1 MAGFNADTPAG
12 AVVSRTVTLV
22 EGSSFCISS
31 ANGDINPEYPHGVFH
46 EDTRILSR
54 WNLTVNG
61 QPLEPLTAEVKEPYR
76 ARFACR
82 VPRRDG
88 YADSP
93 LIVERVREVAAG
105 ILEEITVWNHSL
117 HSAECTV
124 VLSVESDFA
133 DLFEV
138 KEAHVRRRWEESR
151 QPDGESLTLRATW
164 QDVRKDVVVKA
175 SGARISADALTYRVT
190 VPPHGHWST
199 ALTVVPAVDG
209 KDPAALIVRPASGQ
223 MSPRDQRRQEWVA
236 KIPVL
241 HMGNQSIDRT
251 LHAPFLYRTQFH
263 SSTPEEETQRA
274 LEHLETLIQLEGPST
289 IAAVILESIPGT
301 AGIMVP
307 PPGYLQG
314 VRELATKY
322 GIIYIADEVMC
333 GFGRSEKWFAI
344 DHFDVVPDLLTF
356 AKGVN
361 SGYVPLGGVA
371 ISPEIAATFGQRAY
385 PGGLTYS
392 GHPLA
397 TAAAVA
403 TINAMRDE
411 GIVENAAQLG
421 ADVFAPG
428 LAALQEKHQSVG
440 EVRGAGAFWAIELVK
455 DRQTR
460 EPLAPYGASS
470 PEMNEL
476 IAACR
481 TRGLLP
487 FANFNRIHVVPPLNI
502 SVEDAN
508 RGLSILDEVL
518 DIADAKIF

>member
-1 MAGFNADTPAG
+1 MSATTEQQVPEEELAAGRRAYELD
-12 AVVSRTVTLV
+12 RK
-22 EGSSFCISS
+22 
-31 ANGDINPEYPHGVFH
+31 HVFH
-46 EDTRILSR
+46 SWSAQETLTPMTITRAAGSYVWDGDGNRLLDFSSQLVNTNIGHQHPKVVAAIQEQAGKLCTVAPQFVNEARSEAARLIAGLTPGELNKIFFTNGGADAVEHAIRMARLHTGKYKVLSSYR
-54 WNLTVNG
+54 SYHGGTALAVNVTG
-61 QPLEPLTAEVKEPYR
+61 D
-76 ARFACR
+76 
-82 VPRRDG
+82 PRRIPNDYG
-88 YADSP
+88 N
-93 LIVERVREVAAG
+93 AG
-105 ILEEITVWNHSL
+105 TVH
-117 HSAECTV
+117 
-124 VLSVESDFA
+124 F
-133 DLFEV
+133 
-138 KEAHVRRRWEESR
+138 
-151 QPDGESLTLRATW
+151 
-164 QDVRKDVVVKA
+164 
-175 SGARISADALTYRVT
+175 
-190 VPPHGHWST
+190 
-199 ALTVVPAVDG
+199 
-209 KDPAALIVRPASGQ
+209 
-223 MSPRDQRRQEWVA
+223 
-236 KIPVL
+236 
-241 HMGNQSIDRT
+241 
-251 LHAPFLYRTQFH
+251 HAPFLYRTQFH

-333 GFGRSEKWFAI
+333 GFGRSGKWFAI

-518 DIADAKIF
+518 DFADAKIF